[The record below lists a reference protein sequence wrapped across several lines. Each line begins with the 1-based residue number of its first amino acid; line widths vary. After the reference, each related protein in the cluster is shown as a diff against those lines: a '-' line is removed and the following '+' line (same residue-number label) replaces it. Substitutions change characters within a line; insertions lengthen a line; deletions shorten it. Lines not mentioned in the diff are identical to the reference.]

1 MLAFSI
7 CIGLR
12 KVKIWDKAR
21 LCSYHDLYLGGVVL
35 AMRYT
40 EKEYKFEYGSMTE
53 WLQDIL
59 GIICIAPLRL
69 CNEISTKIVYLK
81 KSIIERVLFVAVFI
95 QIIVVMI
102 TTIIERAIGTVD
114 LFTGKVPL
122 LLQLIVLVI
131 LCAGAF
137 TYKINELAIY
147 SHLNAL
153 LPIVGSNELVQTVT
167 SSTSVDSVKDTTG
180 CADSTADN
188 IATELDLGSLFDFET
203 SAEIPDIPVE
213 KSTDFVEFVD
223 LDNFNLDD
231 ETKQLVN
238 KEIFTDENVIEFQT
252 NNKEIEKIVDSKD
265 DTSVAMD
272 SATDES
278 KYIPEQNLGMFL
290 QKIGADSFSSL
301 ENWEVPNDFSLLN

>member
-1 MLAFSI
+1 M
-7 CIGLR
+7 
-12 KVKIWDKAR
+12 
-21 LCSYHDLYLGGVVL
+21 L

-69 CNEISTKIVYLK
+69 CNEISTKVVYLK

-95 QIIVVMI
+95 QIIVVMV
-102 TTIIERAIGTVD
+102 TAIIERALGTVN

-131 LCAGAF
+131 LCVGAF
-137 TYKINELAIY
+137 VYKINELAIY

-153 LPIVGSNELVQTVT
+153 LPIVGSNEFTQNIASPTF
-167 SSTSVDSVKDTTG
+167 VDVDKDTMHSAGSVT
-180 CADSTADN
+180 DD
-188 IATELDLGSLFDFET
+188 IASELDLGSLFDFET
-203 SAEIPDIPVE
+203 HTEILDIPVE
-213 KSTDFVEFVD
+213 RSTDFVEFVN
-223 LDNFNLDD
+223 LDDFNLDD
-231 ETKQLVN
+231 ETRQLVN
-238 KEIFTDENVIEFQT
+238 EEIFTDENVIEFQT

-265 DTSVAMD
+265 DSSVAMD
-272 SATDES
+272 KATEES
-278 KYIPEQNLGMFL
+278 KYIPEQNLGIFL

-301 ENWEVPNDFSLLN
+301 ENWEVPNDFSLLD

>member
-1 MLAFSI
+1 M
-7 CIGLR
+7 
-12 KVKIWDKAR
+12 
-21 LCSYHDLYLGGVVL
+21 L

-69 CNEISTKIVYLK
+69 CNEISTKVVYLK

-95 QIIVVMI
+95 QVIVVMI
-102 TTIIERAIGTVD
+102 TTIIERALSTVN

-131 LCAGAF
+131 LCVGAF
-137 TYKINELAIY
+137 VYKINELAIY

-153 LPIVGSNELVQTVT
+153 LPIVGSNEFTQTVT
-167 SSTSVDSVKDTTG
+167 GPTFVDEDKDTMCSAG
-180 CADSTADN
+180 NVADD
-188 IATELDLGSLFDFET
+188 IASELNLGSLFDFET
-203 SAEIPDIPVE
+203 HTEIPEIPDIPVE
-213 KSTDFVEFVD
+213 RSTDFVEFVN
-223 LDNFNLDD
+223 LDDFNLDD
-231 ETKQLVN
+231 ETRQLVN
-238 KEIFTDENVIEFQT
+238 EEIFTDENVIEFQT

-265 DTSVAMD
+265 DSSVAMD
-272 SATDES
+272 KATEES
-278 KYIPEQNLGMFL
+278 KYIPEQNLGIFL

-301 ENWEVPNDFSLLN
+301 ENWEVPNDFSLLD

>member
-1 MLAFSI
+1 M
-7 CIGLR
+7 
-12 KVKIWDKAR
+12 
-21 LCSYHDLYLGGVVL
+21 L

-69 CNEISTKIVYLK
+69 CNEISTKVVYLK

-102 TTIIERAIGTVD
+102 TTIIERALGTVN

-131 LCAGAF
+131 LCVGAF
-137 TYKINELAIY
+137 VYKINELAIY

-153 LPIVGSNELVQTVT
+153 LPIVGSNEFTQTVISPT
-167 SSTSVDSVKDTTG
+167 FVDEDKDTMCSAG
-180 CADSTADN
+180 NAADD
-188 IATELDLGSLFDFET
+188 IASELNLGSLFDFET
-203 SAEIPDIPVE
+203 HTEIPEIPDIPVE
-213 KSTDFVEFVD
+213 RSTDFVEFVN
-223 LDNFNLDD
+223 LDDFNLDD
-231 ETKQLVN
+231 ETRQLVN
-238 KEIFTDENVIEFQT
+238 EEIFTDENVIEFQT

-265 DTSVAMD
+265 DSSVAMD
-272 SATDES
+272 KATEES
-278 KYIPEQNLGMFL
+278 KYIPEQNLGIFL

-301 ENWEVPNDFSLLN
+301 ENWEVPNDFSLLD

>member
-1 MLAFSI
+1 M
-7 CIGLR
+7 
-12 KVKIWDKAR
+12 
-21 LCSYHDLYLGGVVL
+21 L

-69 CNEISTKIVYLK
+69 CNEISTKVVYLK

-95 QIIVVMI
+95 QIIVVMV
-102 TTIIERAIGTVD
+102 TAIIERALGTVN

-131 LCAGAF
+131 LCVGAF
-137 TYKINELAIY
+137 VYKINELAIY

-153 LPIVGSNELVQTVT
+153 LPIVGSNEFIQNIASPTF
-167 SSTSVDSVKDTTG
+167 VDVDKDTMHSAGSVT
-180 CADSTADN
+180 DD
-188 IATELDLGSLFDFET
+188 IASELDLGSLFDFET
-203 SAEIPDIPVE
+203 RTEIPDIPVE
-213 KSTDFVEFVD
+213 RSTDFVEFVN
-223 LDNFNLDD
+223 LDDFNLDD
-231 ETKQLVN
+231 ETRQLVN
-238 KEIFTDENVIEFQT
+238 EEIFTDENVIEFQT

-265 DTSVAMD
+265 DSSVAMD
-272 SATDES
+272 KATEES
-278 KYIPEQNLGMFL
+278 KYIPEQNLGIFL

-301 ENWEVPNDFSLLN
+301 ENWEVPNDFSLLD

>member
-1 MLAFSI
+1 
-7 CIGLR
+7 
-12 KVKIWDKAR
+12 
-21 LCSYHDLYLGGVVL
+21 
-35 AMRYT
+35 MRYT

-69 CNEISTKIVYLK
+69 CNEISTKVVYLK

-102 TTIIERAIGTVD
+102 TTIIERALGTVN

-131 LCAGAF
+131 LCVGAF
-137 TYKINELAIY
+137 VYKINELAIY

-153 LPIVGSNELVQTVT
+153 LPIVGSNEFIQNIASPTF
-167 SSTSVDSVKDTTG
+167 VDVDKDTMHSAGSVT
-180 CADSTADN
+180 DD
-188 IATELDLGSLFDFET
+188 IASELDLGSLFDFET
-203 SAEIPDIPVE
+203 HTEIPDIPVE
-213 KSTDFVEFVD
+213 RSTDFVEFVN
-223 LDNFNLDD
+223 LDDFNLDD
-231 ETKQLVN
+231 ETRQLVN
-238 KEIFTDENVIEFQT
+238 EEIFTDENVIEFQT

-265 DTSVAMD
+265 DSSVAMD
-272 SATDES
+272 KATEES
-278 KYIPEQNLGMFL
+278 KYIPEQNLGIFL

-301 ENWEVPNDFSLLN
+301 ENWEVPNDFSLLD

>member
-1 MLAFSI
+1 M
-7 CIGLR
+7 
-12 KVKIWDKAR
+12 
-21 LCSYHDLYLGGVVL
+21 L

-69 CNEISTKIVYLK
+69 CNEISTKVVYLK

-102 TTIIERAIGTVD
+102 TTIIERALGTVN

-131 LCAGAF
+131 LCVGAF
-137 TYKINELAIY
+137 VYKINELAIY

-153 LPIVGSNELVQTVT
+153 LPIVGSNEFIQNIASPTF
-167 SSTSVDSVKDTTG
+167 VDVDKDTMHSAGSVT
-180 CADSTADN
+180 DD
-188 IATELDLGSLFDFET
+188 IASELDLGSLFDFET
-203 SAEIPDIPVE
+203 HTEIPDIPVE
-213 KSTDFVEFVD
+213 RSTDFVEFVN
-223 LDNFNLDD
+223 LDDFNLDD
-231 ETKQLVN
+231 ETRQLVN
-238 KEIFTDENVIEFQT
+238 EEIFTDENVIEFQT

-265 DTSVAMD
+265 DSSVAMD
-272 SATDES
+272 KATEES
-278 KYIPEQNLGMFL
+278 KYIPEQNLGIFL

-301 ENWEVPNDFSLLN
+301 ENWEVPNDFSLLD

>member
-1 MLAFSI
+1 M
-7 CIGLR
+7 
-12 KVKIWDKAR
+12 
-21 LCSYHDLYLGGVVL
+21 L

-69 CNEISTKIVYLK
+69 CNEISTKVVYLK

-95 QIIVVMI
+95 QIIVVMV
-102 TTIIERAIGTVD
+102 TAIIERALGTVN

-131 LCAGAF
+131 LCVGAF
-137 TYKINELAIY
+137 VYKINELAIY

-153 LPIVGSNELVQTVT
+153 LPIVGSNEFTQNIASPTF
-167 SSTSVDSVKDTTG
+167 VDVDKDTMHSAGSVT
-180 CADSTADN
+180 DD
-188 IATELDLGSLFDFET
+188 IASELDLGSLFDFET
-203 SAEIPDIPVE
+203 HTEIPDIPVE
-213 KSTDFVEFVD
+213 RFTDFVEFVN
-223 LDNFNLDD
+223 LDDFNLDD
-231 ETKQLVN
+231 ETRQLVN
-238 KEIFTDENVIEFQT
+238 EEIFTDENVIEFQT

-265 DTSVAMD
+265 DSSVAMD
-272 SATDES
+272 KATEES
-278 KYIPEQNLGMFL
+278 KYIPEQNLGIFL

-301 ENWEVPNDFSLLN
+301 ENWEVPNDFSLLD

>member
-1 MLAFSI
+1 
-7 CIGLR
+7 
-12 KVKIWDKAR
+12 
-21 LCSYHDLYLGGVVL
+21 
-35 AMRYT
+35 MRYT

-69 CNEISTKIVYLK
+69 CNEISTKVVYLK

-102 TTIIERAIGTVD
+102 TAIIERALGTVN

-131 LCAGAF
+131 LCVGAF
-137 TYKINELAIY
+137 VYKINELAIY

-153 LPIVGSNELVQTVT
+153 LPIVGSNEFTQNIASPTF
-167 SSTSVDSVKDTTG
+167 VDVDKDTMHSAGSVT
-180 CADSTADN
+180 DD
-188 IATELDLGSLFDFET
+188 IASELDLGSLFDFET
-203 SAEIPDIPVE
+203 HTEIPDILVE
-213 KSTDFVEFVD
+213 RSTDFVEFVN
-223 LDNFNLDD
+223 LDDFNLDD
-231 ETKQLVN
+231 ETRQLVN
-238 KEIFTDENVIEFQT
+238 EEIFTDENVIEFQT

-265 DTSVAMD
+265 DSSVAMD
-272 SATDES
+272 KATEES
-278 KYIPEQNLGMFL
+278 KYIPEQNLGIFL

-301 ENWEVPNDFSLLN
+301 ENWEVPNDFSLLD

>member
-1 MLAFSI
+1 M
-7 CIGLR
+7 
-12 KVKIWDKAR
+12 
-21 LCSYHDLYLGGVVL
+21 L

-69 CNEISTKIVYLK
+69 CNEISTKVVYLK

-95 QIIVVMI
+95 QIIVVMV
-102 TTIIERAIGTVD
+102 TAIIERALGTVN

-131 LCAGAF
+131 LCVGAF
-137 TYKINELAIY
+137 VYKINELAIY

-153 LPIVGSNELVQTVT
+153 LPIVGSNEFTQNIASPTF
-167 SSTSVDSVKDTTG
+167 VDVDKDTMHSAGSVT
-180 CADSTADN
+180 DD
-188 IATELDLGSLFDFET
+188 IAFELDLGSLFDFET
-203 SAEIPDIPVE
+203 HTEIPDIPVE
-213 KSTDFVEFVD
+213 RSTDFVEFVN
-223 LDNFNLDD
+223 LDDFNLDD
-231 ETKQLVN
+231 ETRQLVN
-238 KEIFTDENVIEFQT
+238 EEIFTDENVIEFQT

-265 DTSVAMD
+265 DSSVAMD
-272 SATDES
+272 KATEES
-278 KYIPEQNLGMFL
+278 KYIPEQNLGIFL

-301 ENWEVPNDFSLLN
+301 ENWEVPNDFSLLD

>member
-1 MLAFSI
+1 M
-7 CIGLR
+7 
-12 KVKIWDKAR
+12 
-21 LCSYHDLYLGGVVL
+21 L

-69 CNEISTKIVYLK
+69 CNEISTKVVYLK

-95 QIIVVMI
+95 QIIVVMV
-102 TTIIERAIGTVD
+102 TAIIERALGTVN

-131 LCAGAF
+131 LCVGAF
-137 TYKINELAIY
+137 VYKINELAIY

-153 LPIVGSNELVQTVT
+153 LPIVGSNEFTQTIASPT
-167 SSTSVDSVKDTTG
+167 FVDVDKDTMRSAGSVT
-180 CADSTADN
+180 DD
-188 IATELDLGSLFDFET
+188 IASELDLGSLFDFET
-203 SAEIPDIPVE
+203 HTEIPDIPVE
-213 KSTDFVEFVD
+213 RSTDFVEFVN
-223 LDNFNLDD
+223 LDDFNLDD
-231 ETKQLVN
+231 ETRQLVN
-238 KEIFTDENVIEFQT
+238 EEIFTDENVIEFQT

-265 DTSVAMD
+265 DSSVAMD
-272 SATDES
+272 KATEES
-278 KYIPEQNLGMFL
+278 KYIPEQNLGIFL

-301 ENWEVPNDFSLLN
+301 ENWEVPNDFSLLD

>member
-1 MLAFSI
+1 M
-7 CIGLR
+7 
-12 KVKIWDKAR
+12 
-21 LCSYHDLYLGGVVL
+21 L

-69 CNEISTKIVYLK
+69 CNEISTKVVYLK

-95 QIIVVMI
+95 QIIVVMV
-102 TTIIERAIGTVD
+102 TAIIERALGTVN

-131 LCAGAF
+131 LCVGAF
-137 TYKINELAIY
+137 VYKINELAIY

-153 LPIVGSNELVQTVT
+153 LPIVGSNEFTQNIASPTF
-167 SSTSVDSVKDTTG
+167 VDVDKDTMHSAGSVT
-180 CADSTADN
+180 DD
-188 IATELDLGSLFDFET
+188 IASELDLGSLFDFET
-203 SAEIPDIPVE
+203 HTEIPDILVE
-213 KSTDFVEFVD
+213 RSTDFVEFVN
-223 LDNFNLDD
+223 LDDFNLDD
-231 ETKQLVN
+231 ETRQLVN
-238 KEIFTDENVIEFQT
+238 EEIFTDENVIEFQT

-265 DTSVAMD
+265 DSSVAMD
-272 SATDES
+272 KATEES
-278 KYIPEQNLGMFL
+278 KYIPEQNLGIFL

-301 ENWEVPNDFSLLN
+301 ENWEVPNDFSLLD